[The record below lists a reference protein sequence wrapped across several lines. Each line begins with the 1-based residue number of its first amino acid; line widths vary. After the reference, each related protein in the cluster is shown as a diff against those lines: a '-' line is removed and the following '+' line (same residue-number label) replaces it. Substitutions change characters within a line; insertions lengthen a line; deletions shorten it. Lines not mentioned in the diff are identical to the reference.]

1 MKSVFAVTGLTAGA
15 MLLALA
21 SCSTQE
27 EKVAKP
33 APTPAAP
40 AAKAEAKTA
49 AKAEAKNGA
58 KAEGKAEAKVKVEKA
73 KGDIGLIDTEK
84 NYLILV
90 TKEGKLVTLDFD
102 QKTKVTKVTPTPGK
116 VADVGLGSSA
126 TVTYTKQD
134 QKNIA
139 TGIEFKGAK
148 GGD

>member
-1 MKSVFAVTGLTAGA
+1 MKSVFPITGIAAGA

-27 EKVAKP
+27 ERVAKP

-40 AAKAEAKTA
+40 APATKAA
-49 AKAEAKNGA
+49 AKAEAGA
-58 KAEGKAEAKVKVEKA
+58 KTEDKAEAKAKVEKA

-102 QKTKVTKVTPTPGK
+102 QKTKVTQVTPTPAK
-116 VADVGLGSSA
+116 IADVGLGSSA
-126 TVTYTKQD
+126 TVTFTKQN

-139 TGIEFKGAK
+139 TGVEFKAAK

>member
-1 MKSVFAVTGLTAGA
+1 MQSVFPVTGVTAGA

-27 EKVAKP
+27 ERVAKP
-33 APTPAAP
+33 AATPAAP
-40 AAKAEAKTA
+40 APAAKAA
-49 AKAEAKNGA
+49 AKAEAGVKT
-58 KAEGKAEAKVKVEKA
+58 EGKAEAKVKVEKA

-102 QKTKVTKVTPTPGK
+102 QKTKVTQVTPTPAK
-116 VADVGLGSSA
+116 IADVGLGSSA
-126 TVTYTKQD
+126 TVTFTKQN
-134 QKNIA
+134 QKNVA
-139 TGIEFKGAK
+139 TGVEFKAAK

>member
-1 MKSVFAVTGLTAGA
+1 MKIVFAVTGLTAGA
-15 MLLALA
+15 MLLSLA

-40 AAKAEAKTA
+40 AAKAESKNGP
-49 AKAEAKNGA
+49 KAEA
-58 KAEGKAEAKVKVEKA
+58 KAEAKVKVEKA

-126 TVTYTKQD
+126 TVTYTKQN

-139 TGIEFKGAK
+139 TGIEFKAAK

>member
-1 MKSVFAVTGLTAGA
+1 MKSVFPVTGVTAGA

-27 EKVAKP
+27 ERVAKP
-33 APTPAAP
+33 TATPAAP
-40 AAKAEAKTA
+40 ATKAAAAKT
-49 AKAEAKNGA
+49 EAGA
-58 KAEGKAEAKVKVEKA
+58 KTEGKAEAKVKAEKA

-102 QKTKVTKVTPTPGK
+102 QKTKVTQVTPTPAK
-116 VADVGLGSSA
+116 IADVGLGSSA
-126 TVTYTKQD
+126 TVTYTKQKD
-134 QKNIA
+134 KNIA
-139 TGIEFKGAK
+139 TGVEFKAAK